1 VKVSVIVPTYN
12 ERETVP
18 VLLRRLAAA
27 VGQPRWEA
35 EAVVVDDSSPDGTG
49 KVAAEVGAE
58 LRDVLPVIVLS
69 RPGKAGLAS
78 AVLDGVQRGRGDVV
92 AVMDSDLSHPPEVV
106 PTLLTAID
114 GGADLA
120 IGSRYVPGGGITR
133 WSVSRR
139 VLSWGATR
147 LARALLGVTVR
158 DPMSGLFACRRGLFD
173 GIEFEGL
180 GYKLLLEIL
189 ASGRAR
195 RVEEVPY
202 RFEER
207 AGGESKLDRGEVL
220 NYVRLLARLR
230 QRRRIRA
237 RADAAR

>member
-1 VKVSVIVPTYN
+1 MRVSVIVPTYN
-12 ERETVP
+12 ERKTVP

-27 VGQPRWEA
+27 VGRPRWES

-58 LRDVLPVIVLS
+58 LRDVLPVVVLT

-78 AVLDGVQRGRGDVV
+78 AVLEGVQRGRGDVV

-106 PTLLTAID
+106 PALLAAID

-120 IGSRYVPGGGITR
+120 IGSRYVRGGGITR

-147 LARALLGVTVR
+147 LARVLLGVTVR
-158 DPMSGLFACRRGLFD
+158 DPMSGLFACRRRLFD
-173 GIEFEGL
+173 GVQFEGL

-189 ASGRAR
+189 TSGRAH
-195 RVEEVPY
+195 RVAEIPY

-220 NYVRLLARLR
+220 NYVRLLTRLR
-230 QRRRIRA
+230 QRRQVRA
-237 RADAAR
+237 REEVKR